1 MAINPKIIFGKVMH
15 SRLFP
20 KTNRFLY
27 RIFYMSLPLSKLN
40 QLPIAYNTPAAMSF
54 YDADHGACDGS
65 SLELWARGILA
76 QFDITEAD
84 GEIVLVCMPRV
95 FGYVFNPVSFW
106 LCLDKQG
113 RLRAVLSE
121 VNNTFGERHT
131 YICAHPDKSPIEPT
145 DSLIAEKVFHVSPL
159 LKREGHYEFSFDFTD
174 QQFKAWIDYFDG
186 EQKKQL
192 ITWVAGNSKTMT
204 KTTLRKAFWLYPLVT
219 FKAMTLIHWQAL
231 KLLSRGFTFFKKP
244 QQLGARVSASEKLS
258 KM

>member
-1 MAINPKIIFGKVMH
+1 MH
-15 SRLFP
+15 TRLFP

-40 QLPIAYNTPAAMSF
+40 QMPVAYNCSATMSF
-54 YDADHGACDGS
+54 YDKDHGACDGS
-65 SLELWARGILA
+65 NLEVWARNIL
-76 QFDITEAD
+76 QQYEITQAD

-106 LCLDKQG
+106 LCLDKKGQ
-113 RLRAVLSE
+113 LRAVLSE

-131 YICAHPDKSPIEPT
+131 YICAHPDQRPIEPT
-145 DSLIAEKVFHVSPL
+145 DSLIADKVFHVSPM
-159 LKREGHYEFSFDFTD
+159 LKCEGHYEFSFDYTD

-192 ITWVAGNSKTMT
+192 VTWLAGKHKNMT
-204 KTTLRKAFWLYPLVT
+204 KSSLRQAFYLYPLVT

-231 KLLSRGFTFFKKP
+231 KSLTRGFTFFKKP
-244 QQLGARVSASEKLS
+244 QQLETRVSGSEKLS